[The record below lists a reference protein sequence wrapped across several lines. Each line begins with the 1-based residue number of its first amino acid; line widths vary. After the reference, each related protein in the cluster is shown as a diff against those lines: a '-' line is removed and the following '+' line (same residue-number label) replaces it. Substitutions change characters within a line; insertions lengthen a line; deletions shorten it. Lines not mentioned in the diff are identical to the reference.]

1 MVKRKKVKIK
11 SHGTAYY
18 IVRSSLHGCP
28 ILKSGRIEKSTC
40 SLIEE
45 APKRFRNGHISA
57 LKKLGIS
64 NGKIKGYLKK
74 IEYY

>member
-1 MVKRKKVKIK
+1 MTKKKIEIK

-18 IVRSSLHGCP
+18 ISRESLHGCP

-45 APKRFRNGHISA
+45 APKRFRRGHISA

-64 NGKIKGYLKK
+64 EEKIKSYLNK